1 MVQPWKGC
9 VGASLPGVRIPPLP
23 PTRER
28 GIPLV
33 LLEQTGIFCFSGDV
47 PTLCPPVQNRR
58 RAQYTATFARR
69 AHNETP
75 PVSSAKIGMTTR
87 ELEPGMLIFGCK
99 QKVQGP
105 FVPGGPSCRC
115 SALAEAEPLIRGG
128 GHSVTDKDGSR
139 AVHCRS
145 RSDRPPYGGP
155 GGRSGGRTDP
165 STAENTETRSAGHG
179 RMMAKRGIPCHS
191 STPRPQIVC
200 RPLRVGELW
209 PDCAKRIL
217 SQASFRAARTGVS
230 APSVVKPRRMT

>member
-1 MVQPWKGC
+1 MVFYHKFRLPWEKENCILSPLFPPGRVSEWSMVQPWKGC

-128 GHSVTDKDGSR
+128 QSLRARQGRFKSGPLPVT
-139 AVHCRS
+139 
-145 RSDRPPYGGP
+145 
-155 GGRSGGRTDP
+155 
-165 STAENTETRSAGHG
+165 E
-179 RMMAKRGIPCHS
+179 
-191 STPRPQIVC
+191 
-200 RPLRVGELW
+200 
-209 PDCAKRIL
+209 
-217 SQASFRAARTGVS
+217 
-230 APSVVKPRRMT
+230 